1 MLKKDNK
8 SHVFKNLHSTATS
21 VDSYNSIFFKLIG
34 KAHSKLDLKI
44 EEVLHINQKSPNLDA
59 Q

>member
-1 MLKKDNK
+1 MFLKIYTPLRQGLTCIIL
-8 SHVFKNLHSTATS
+8 F
-21 VDSYNSIFFKLIG
+21 FFKLIG

-44 EEVLHINQKSPNLDA
+44 EEVLHINHKSPNLDA